1 MKMLEKI
8 LNKLGYY
15 KASQL
20 IQPPPKI
27 KQDRY
32 KPSALRSS
40 REFTS
45 SDMVELPENLIRR
58 ITTEGIAEM
67 LPDICEFTQEESG
80 KGTYIINA
88 KLRYLEMESEE

>member
-1 MKMLEKI
+1 MLEKI

-15 KASQL
+15 RANQL
-20 IQPPPKI
+20 IKPPII

-45 SDMVELPENLIRR
+45 NDIVELPENLIRR

-67 LPDICEFTQEESG
+67 LPDICEFTQEESW
-80 KGTYIINA
+80 KGTYIICA